1 VERGAEVLDV
11 NPVLL
16 HRLLPEVV
24 GRERAMWPSMTI
36 ECEIPAGVPLVS
48 GDEASISLVIRN
60 LLSNAAKYA
69 GSDST
74 VTVSVATDDADEVT
88 VRIVDDGP
96 GIAADEA
103 EHLFDLY
110 YRSETANR
118 APGSGIGLFV
128 CRQLIA
134 TMGGRTW
141 AKTRPEGGAEFG
153 FTLPLW
159 ADEPLADGAGDL
171 EAAPGLGSGGAWGA
185 MDSAE
190 VSPQLA

>member
-1 VERGAEVLDV
+1 
-11 NPVLL
+11 
-16 HRLLPEVV
+16 
-24 GRERAMWPSMTI
+24 M
-36 ECEIPAGVPLVS
+36 
-48 GDEASISLVIRN
+48 
-60 LLSNAAKYA
+60 
-69 GSDST
+69 
-74 VTVSVATDDADEVT
+74 
-88 VRIVDDGP
+88 RIVDNGP

-171 EAAPGLGSGGAWGA
+171 DAAPGFGTGGAWGA

-190 VSPQLA
+190 ASPQLA